1 MIDKDLLYM
10 ISINCSDI
18 ETLAKLYKTFDRDI
32 PTSILEIVMKR
43 PKIQI
48 IDFDYVV
55 IQCGYTNRLSIKNL
69 EKINDDDQDDDED
82 DEDYGTSKF
91 LYAFNRFCCKHSGYC
106 DKQNCSID
114 LRLTTKKKYH
124 QIANKVHTIVKKNI
138 PYGNGYSCGSVVYK
152 CQNSFGSALHIIK
165 KLIKLNHCAM
175 FYIDTLCLSEYII
188 EDDIKIMYLSFDTE
202 SG

>member
-43 PKIQI
+43 PKIQT

-55 IQCGYTNRLSIKNL
+55 IQCGYTNRLSIKSL
-69 EKINDDDQDDDED
+69 KKINDNDDDD
-82 DEDYGTSKF
+82 DEDYGTSEF
-91 LYAFNRFCCKHSGYC
+91 LYAFDRFCSKHDGYC
-106 DKQNCSID
+106 GSNC
-114 LRLTTKKKYH
+114 LRLTTNKKYH
-124 QIANKVHTIVKKNI
+124 QIASKVHTIVEKNI

-152 CQNSFGSALHIIK
+152 CRNSFSSALHIIK

-175 FYIDTLCLSEYII
+175 FYIETLCLSEYII